1 MAGCRAL
8 TDAEIGLVR
17 RSFGGEFAKRD
28 EALFVLGVKA
38 GFRISE
44 LIAIRVKDVRQ
55 YGQMADRV
63 EVSRQYMKGKH
74 HSRSVPLHPE
84 AREALAQWLPLLH
97 ARLGGLLPDDTPVFC
112 SRVKDPRTGMLRA
125 ISRAQGWRILK
136 DAFETNELGVKLATH
151 SLRKTFATRVHTAYA
166 GDLRKTQRALGH
178 QNINSTLHYLALDD
192 AAVDAGILAA

>member
-8 TDAEIGLVR
+8 TDTEIGLVR

-44 LIAIRVKDVRQ
+44 LIAIRVKDVMQ

-63 EVSRQYMKGKH
+63 EVSRRHMKGKR

-84 AREALAQWLPLLH
+84 AREALAQWLPVLH
-97 ARLGGLLPDDTPVFC
+97 A
-112 SRVKDPRTGMLRA
+112 
-125 ISRAQGWRILK
+125 
-136 DAFETNELGVKLATH
+136 
-151 SLRKTFATRVHTAYA
+151 
-166 GDLRKTQRALGH
+166 
-178 QNINSTLHYLALDD
+178 
-192 AAVDAGILAA
+192 